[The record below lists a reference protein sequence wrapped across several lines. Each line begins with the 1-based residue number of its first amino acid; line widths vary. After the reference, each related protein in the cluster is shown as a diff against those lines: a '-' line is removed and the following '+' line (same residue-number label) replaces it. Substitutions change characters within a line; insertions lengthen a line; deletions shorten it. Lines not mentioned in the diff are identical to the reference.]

1 MHEHAPK
8 LGDQPE
14 LDPALIETRLLTEVD
29 NLMRHLNWQGN
40 VSAEVERDTKQN
52 MAASLCE
59 AAMPDAVSITH
70 HKVEHRS
77 EEGRRERVITWL
89 GQTAVECAE
98 SGRRFHF
105 SQAAHDR
112 VDLEI
117 AEAIDVQ
124 KTLAAGVAK
133 VFISPKMSRADAP
146 EQVAKDENLHDDDSL
161 RVSFAVT
168 NDAGEVVARTMMS
181 LLVRDIPLSA
191 WVSMLKDPSNIFGK
205 AFSIENEDSA
215 LSVMKL
221 FAQLDLPEEKLP
233 DGPVTLVAAVL
244 PYIKDSEAYV
254 SAHKQLLGFRA
265 HQELYA
271 EQARQKAEE
280 WFHLDLELARSLKLG
295 EATYPIRQKIITI
308 QEEWDEE
315 SLRVIN
321 QHCVGNTQYRIT
333 RELAMVLER
342 SIRIDVER
350 RTAVRAKNER
360 ALQEVS
366 PEARRNIEKADI
378 RLRVLRSVGVSPAEI
393 YAAQACLTRMVA
405 HQDIRTGGGCA
416 GTTQSVFSSKPGEL
430 SSDSEGALGQV
441 ATEKSDSSNEK
452 SNWKWKM
459 GICQVKACPSRP
471 GQTEVGPCSVC
482 RHCQAEFDAGRDP
495 TKGPLAKMV
504 AKVAKKMGEY
514 GMKAFWFGE
523 KVVAKAKK
531 KQVKRLSN

>member
-523 KVVAKAKK
+523 KKVIELVSDSK
-531 KQVKRLSN
+531 NH